1 MIALCLCENKR
12 ERENRSMKTMRK
24 GGNDQR
30 KKGVKEKA
38 QEKDIIIMD
47 MGTHGRAFRERGR
60 GGEAKGAR

>member
-1 MIALCLCENKR
+1 MLCVCVRTRER

-24 GGNDQR
+24 GVNDQR

>member
-1 MIALCLCENKR
+1 
-12 ERENRSMKTMRK
+12 MRK